1 MNTMKVPV
9 FPGSL
14 LADNSVE
21 EREKASKES
30 LKLSL
35 VIRKGSYPDKSMNTS
50 FGRSPLHM
58 VQHSSRHHLGSKKRS
73 AVAALH
79 VKSPQLDLPSAEKT
93 MNKSIGQSS
102 RSAGRKKPSFGKM
115 AGASQKNDEDSDEA
129 FDLMKYFFDWN
140 DYFNKQL
147 SLQQFALGKKRS
159 ADILALR

>member
-79 VKSPQLDLPSAEKT
+79 VKSP
-93 MNKSIGQSS
+93 
-102 RSAGRKKPSFGKM
+102 
-115 AGASQKNDEDSDEA
+115 
-129 FDLMKYFFDWN
+129 
-140 DYFNKQL
+140 
-147 SLQQFALGKKRS
+147 
-159 ADILALR
+159 